1 MLRQLE
7 VARVATNSP
16 KLCQTKPALRRQET
30 LLLEYRLLETIV
42 FNVNELYG
50 KYMLPSNALVGQF
63 VIFANVTMIR
73 DWVELDEY
81 SICVLSA
88 TSLVIMSFWV
98 IVLEVCGKEYSM
110 GMRVLKS
117 WKYLKF
123 QSSVDAKYFH
133 KVKKACP
140 VIQIG
145 MAGFFTVKRKT
156 ILNFMKGITRGTFR
170 AVIALKKN

>member
-1 MLRQLE
+1 MLRELE
-7 VARVATNSP
+7 ITSNNP
-16 KLCQTKPALRRQET
+16 KRYKTKLSLRRPDT

-42 FNVNELYG
+42 FNANELYG
-50 KYMLPSNALVGQF
+50 HYTLPTNALVGQF

-73 DWVELDEY
+73 DWVELDGY

-88 TSLVIMSFWV
+88 TSLVIMCFWV
-98 IVLEVCGKEYSM
+98 TVLEVCGKEYSM

-123 QSSVDAKYFH
+123 QSSVEAKYFH
-133 KVKKACP
+133 KVKKTCP

-145 MAGFFTVKRKT
+145 LAGFFTVKRKT
-156 ILNFMKGITRGTFR
+156 VLNFMKGISRGTFR
-170 AVIALKKN
+170 ALIALKKK